1 MLTYQVRKRVF
12 RLSEGDAVDLPNPVE
27 ISFVFQPLQPFGVV
41 AGGGKT
47 AVRGVPATAHFDANS
62 GKHTIESKEP
72 LQSLNVTIEEPGRRT
87 EIRGNELRVFTHCK
101 TLKDLNDLIQSLYFG
116 FPMLL
121 NVEFVDPP
129 IVERVSGKAGSTSF
143 RWELA
148 KWRMEFETT
157 TQELQE
163 EKIASSWRR
172 FDLLSKPGNRR
183 LIAALH
189 YFHVGCRLSRVG
201 NSPWEFM
208 PEVILNLSKVLEI
221 LFPPVGDG
229 KTRDAVRTALKTLD
243 YSEVEIE
250 RDFIPA
256 MALRNEI
263 DVGHVSLSLFTL
275 KQLQILHEY
284 TESAEAAFRSMLRRL
299 LDRMQKGHYEVPL
312 YFDLTP
318 SREAVGVIERL
329 AHYFGGMN
337 RLGLNSAVEHA
348 EQS

>member
-12 RLSEGDAVDLPNPVE
+12 RLSEGGALDFPNPVE
-27 ISFVFQPLQPFGVV
+27 ISFVFQPLQPFGMV

-47 AVRGVPATAHFDANS
+47 AVRGVPATVHFDANS
-62 GKHTIESKEP
+62 GKHAIESKQP
-72 LQSLNVTIEEPGRRT
+72 LQPLAVTIEEPGRRT

-101 TLKDLNDLIQSLYFG
+101 ALEDLDDLIQSLYFG

-121 NVEFVDPP
+121 NVEFADPP
-129 IVERVSGKAGSTSF
+129 TVERVSGKVGSTSF
-143 RWELA
+143 RWELPEW
-148 KWRMEFETT
+148 KMEFEIT

-172 FDLLSKPGNRR
+172 FDLLSRPGNRR

-189 YFHVGCRLSRVG
+189 YFHVACRLSRVG

-208 PEVILNLSKVLEI
+208 AEVILNLSKVLEV
-221 LFPPVGDG
+221 LFPPGGDG
-229 KTRDAVRTALKTLD
+229 KTRDAARTALKALNF
-243 YSEVEIE
+243 SEVEIE

-263 DVGHVSLSLFTL
+263 DVSHVSLSLFTL
-275 KQLQILHEY
+275 KQLQILHDY
-284 TESAEAAFRSMLRRL
+284 TESAEAAFRSMLGRL

-312 YFDLTP
+312 CFDLTP

-329 AHYFGGMN
+329 SHHFGGTT
-337 RLGLNSAVEHA
+337 
-348 EQS
+348 

>member
-12 RLSEGDAVDLPNPVE
+12 HLSEGDALDLPNPVE

-47 AVRGVPATAHFDANS
+47 AVRGIPATVHFDANS

-72 LQSLNVTIEEPGRRT
+72 LQPLDVTIEEPGRKT
-87 EIRGNELRVFTHCK
+87 EVGGNELRVFTRCK

-121 NVEFVDPP
+121 NVEFADPP
-129 IVERVSGKAGSTSF
+129 IVERVSGKVGSAFF
-143 RWELA
+143 RWELTE
-148 KWRMEFETT
+148 WQLEFETT

-189 YFHVGCRLSRVG
+189 YFHVACRLSRVG

-208 PEVILNLSKVLEI
+208 AEVILNLSKVLEV
-221 LFPPVGDG
+221 LFPPAGDG
-229 KTRDAVRTALKTLD
+229 KTRDAVRTALKALNF
-243 YSEVEIE
+243 SEVEIE

-263 DVGHVSLSLFTL
+263 DVGHVSLSIFTR
-275 KQLQILHEY
+275 KQLQMLQRY
-284 TESAEAAFRSMLRRL
+284 TESAEAAFRLMLRRL
-299 LDRMQKGHYEVPL
+299 LDRMQTGHYEVPP

-318 SREAVGVIERL
+318 TREAVGVIERL
-329 AHYFGGMN
+329 ARYFGGTD
-337 RLGLNSAVEHA
+337 SV
-348 EQS
+348 